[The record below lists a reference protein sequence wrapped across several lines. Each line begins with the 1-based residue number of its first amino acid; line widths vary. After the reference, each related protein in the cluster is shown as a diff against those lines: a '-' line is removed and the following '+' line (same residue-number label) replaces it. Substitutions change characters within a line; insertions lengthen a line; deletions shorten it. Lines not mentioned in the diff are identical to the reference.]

1 MSELRDNVR
10 DEIAGIYESA
20 LRDGYVSED
29 DICDELGDWFDDAGT
44 APTGGYLAVD
54 LPAVAVVA
62 LLPGQCNSLRCGI
75 ADVFDGIAVLP
86 HRC

>member
-29 DICDELGDWFDDAGT
+29 DICDELNDWFDEVEDS
-44 APTGGYLAVD
+44 D
-54 LPAVAVVA
+54 
-62 LLPGQCNSLRCGI
+62 
-75 ADVFDGIAVLP
+75 DAVLKQAYGLASSAMGEDNEVGVA
-86 HRC
+86 RLKAALDLLAG